1 MLPLKP
7 TLYICR
13 ELLEKR
19 KVPAAAVVDS
29 LLNAVLFLK
38 GVSYN
43 SSVEFLQL
51 DFLR

>member
-1 MLPLKP
+1 M
-7 TLYICR
+7 YILHPCR

-19 KVPAAAVVDS
+19 NVPAAAVVDA

-38 GVSYN
+38 GVNYD
-43 SSVEFLQL
+43 SSVEFFQL